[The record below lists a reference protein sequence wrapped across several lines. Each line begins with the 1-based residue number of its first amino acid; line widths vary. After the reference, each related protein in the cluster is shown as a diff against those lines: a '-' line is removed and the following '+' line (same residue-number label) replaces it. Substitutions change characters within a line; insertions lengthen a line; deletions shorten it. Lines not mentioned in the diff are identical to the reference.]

1 VYALLSAYFITYK
14 KLENGLLPDSRK
26 GEVNMS
32 SETKDSIL
40 EFFVQA
46 ANKHDF
52 TLDITLNVNG
62 SVISGTLVSAKDYFD
77 ALSEN
82 FEDGSDVAQKLSD
95 ELVKAGETVEENSS
109 TEANFIHMRNTKV
122 YCGDSKA
129 TPSKGKILWRGK
141 LSEVDG
147 FFLGKISESKSSK

>member
-1 VYALLSAYFITYK
+1 MS
-14 KLENGLLPDSRK
+14 LESGAN
-26 GEVNMS
+26 
-32 SETKDSIL
+32 KDTIL

-62 SVISGTLVSAKDYFD
+62 AIVTGTLVSAKDYFD

-82 FEDGSDVAQKLSD
+82 FEDGSDVAQKLSE
-95 ELVKAGETVEENSS
+95 ELAKASETVEESS
-109 TEANFIHMRNTKV
+109 NTEANFIHLKNTKV
-122 YCGDSKA
+122 YCGDSKP

-147 FFLGKISESKSSK
+147 FFLGKISESKSSSK